1 MTESMLTI
9 DRLFDF
15 GVLGFLDTCR
25 LSVIGVVRALNG
37 AISDRL
43 SDTGVFEGLIGVR
56 FQQMSVLAALAG
68 CFAVMGNLLGIKK
81 QEDRSSRSS
90 CWVIYAIARYDVAR
104 GTLKFVS
111 RCSYAA

>member
-1 MTESMLTI
+1 MTENMLTI

-43 SDTGVFEGLIGVR
+43 SDIGVLEELTR
-56 FQQMSVLAALAG
+56 VTSQKV
-68 CFAVMGNLLGIKK
+68 V
-81 QEDRSSRSS
+81 
-90 CWVIYAIARYDVAR
+90 
-104 GTLKFVS
+104 
-111 RCSYAA
+111 

>member
-1 MTESMLTI
+1 MTENMLTI

-43 SDTGVFEGLIGVR
+43 SDIGVLEELTR
-56 FQQMSVLAALAG
+56 FHIQQNIRLYGAYTAAGLAVKNKRTDLLGPLAG
-68 CFAVMGNLLGIKK
+68 
-81 QEDRSSRSS
+81 
-90 CWVIYAIARYDVAR
+90 
-104 GTLKFVS
+104 
-111 RCSYAA
+111 

>member
-1 MTESMLTI
+1 MTENMLTI

-43 SDTGVFEGLIGVR
+43 SDIGVLEELTR
-56 FQQMSVLAALAG
+56 FHIQQNIRLYGAYTFFTVAG
-68 CFAVMGNLLGIKK
+68 CWFGGKK
-81 QEDRSSRSS
+81 QEDRSSRPS
-90 CWVIYAIARYDVAR
+90 CWVIYAIVTC
-104 GTLKFVS
+104 GSL
-111 RCSYAA
+111 

>member
-1 MTESMLTI
+1 MTENMLTI

-43 SDTGVFEGLIGVR
+43 SDIGVLEELTR
-56 FQQMSVLAALAG
+56 FHIQQNIRLYGAYTFFLLSQAAGLAVKNKRTDLLGPLAG
-68 CFAVMGNLLGIKK
+68 
-81 QEDRSSRSS
+81 
-90 CWVIYAIARYDVAR
+90 
-104 GTLKFVS
+104 
-111 RCSYAA
+111 

>member
-1 MTESMLTI
+1 MNVVVSAIVDPWVTTLSFVVALAMRIQAENMLTI

-43 SDTGVFEGLIGVR
+43 SDIGVLEELTR
-56 FQQMSVLAALAG
+56 FHIQQNIRLYGAYTFFN
-68 CFAVMGNLLGIKK
+68 CRRLLVW
-81 QEDRSSRSS
+81 R
-90 CWVIYAIARYDVAR
+90 
-104 GTLKFVS
+104 
-111 RCSYAA
+111 

>member
-1 MTESMLTI
+1 MTENMLTI

-43 SDTGVFEGLIGVR
+43 SDIGVLEELTR
-56 FQQMSVLAALAG
+56 FHIQQNIRLYGAYTFFTVAG
-68 CFAVMGNLLGIKK
+68 CWFGGKK
-81 QEDRSSRSS
+81 QEDRYSRSS
-90 CWVIYAIARYDVAR
+90 CWVIYAIVTC
-104 GTLKFVS
+104 GSL
-111 RCSYAA
+111 